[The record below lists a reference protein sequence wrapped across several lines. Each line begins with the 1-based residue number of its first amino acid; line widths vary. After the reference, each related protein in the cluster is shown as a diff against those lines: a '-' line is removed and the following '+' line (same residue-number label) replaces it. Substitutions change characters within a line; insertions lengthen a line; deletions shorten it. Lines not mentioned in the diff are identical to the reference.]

1 MRFFRTTM
9 RTRLTLLYVGLL
21 SLVLVLYGG
30 FVSFSLWH
38 TLIRELDASLDRDGE
53 TVENVI
59 TITPN
64 GRVQVDLSERE
75 ANFLLEVW
83 SKDGELQYHS
93 KELGTQMLGPP
104 IMPNDPSHPP
114 NQSIRLNS
122 KTVVRVITKPHR
134 IGDRHLVLR
143 LGVSETFLRGE
154 FREMLSALVF
164 GLPVA
169 LLIVG
174 ITGYSVA
181 RRTLRPLDSM
191 ARHAKQINAEH
202 LNERLIIENPG
213 DELGNFASAF
223 NETLTRLQRSFEQ
236 LERFTADASHELR
249 TPLTAMRSVG
259 EVALQGDGNIHD
271 HAEVIGSML
280 EEVYRLT
287 GLIDTLLLLSRAD
300 SGHLPLHSSP
310 VALLDLAA
318 ESAGLLEIL
327 AEEKKQSV
335 KIEGDR
341 DLTFTGDRFILRQAF
356 VALIHN
362 AVKYSP
368 PEATIRVRVKTKNGD
383 PVVEVH
389 DSGPGIPVEHRD
401 KIFDR
406 FYRVDKARSRDEGGV
421 GLGLSIAEWAVRA
434 HGGKIELEC
443 EPEPGCTFRVC
454 LPRNGSS

>member
-1 MRFFRTTM
+1 M

-21 SLVLVLYGG
+21 SLVLVLYVG
-30 FVSFSLWH
+30 FVAMSLWH

-59 TITPN
+59 AITPD
-64 GRVQVDLSERE
+64 GQVHVDLGDR
-75 ANFLLEVW
+75 AGNFLLEVW
-83 SKDGELQYHS
+83 SKDGALQYRS
-93 KELGTQMLGPP
+93 MELGKKTLGPP
-104 IMPNDPSHPP
+104 VTSNDPTHPP
-114 NQSIRLNS
+114 NQSVRLNS

-143 LGVSETFLRGE
+143 LGVSEAFLREEYG
-154 FREMLSALVF
+154 EMLSALVF

-181 RRTLRPLDSM
+181 RRTLRSLDSM

-202 LNERLIIENPG
+202 LNERLIIENPE

-223 NETLTRLQRSFEQ
+223 NETLSRLQRSFGQ

-259 EVALQGDGNIHD
+259 EVALQGGDAQD

-300 SGHLPLHSSP
+300 SGHLPLNSSP
-310 VALLDLAA
+310 VALLDVAA
-318 ESAGLLEIL
+318 ESASLLEIL

-335 KIEGDR
+335 EVEGDR
-341 DLTFTGDRFILRQAF
+341 ALTFTGDRFILRQAF

-368 PEATIRVRVKTKNGD
+368 VEATIRVRVKTENGD
-383 PVVEVH
+383 AVVEVH
-389 DSGPGIPVEHRD
+389 DSGPGIPPEHRD

-406 FYRVDKARSRDEGGV
+406 FYRVDKARSRDEGGA

-434 HGGKIELEC
+434 HGGRIELEC
-443 EPEPGCTFRVC
+443 EPEPGCTFRVF
-454 LPRNGSS
+454 LPKNGSS

>member
-1 MRFFRTTM
+1 MLFFRRTM
-9 RTRLTLLYVGLL
+9 RARLTLLYVGLL
-21 SLVLVLYGG
+21 SLVLILYGG
-30 FVSFSLWH
+30 FVSMSLWH

-59 TITPN
+59 AITPD
-64 GRVQVDLSERE
+64 GHVHVDLGDR
-75 ANFLLEVW
+75 AGNFLLEVW
-83 SKDGELQYHS
+83 SKEGELQYRS
-93 KELGTQMLGPP
+93 KELGSQMLGPP
-104 IMPNDPSHPP
+104 VTPNNPSHPP
-114 NQSIRLNS
+114 NYSIRLNP

-143 LGVSETFLRGE
+143 LGVSEAFLREEYG
-154 FREMLSALVF
+154 EMLRALVF

-181 RRTLRPLDSM
+181 RRTLRPLDAM
-191 ARHAKQINAEH
+191 ARRAKQINAEH
-202 LNERLIIENPG
+202 LNERLIIENPD

-223 NETLTRLQRSFEQ
+223 NETLTRLQQSFGQ

-249 TPLTAMRSVG
+249 TPLTAMRAVG
-259 EVALQGDGNIHD
+259 EVALQSDRNLHD

-300 SGHLPLHSSP
+300 SGHLPLNSAP

-335 KIEGDR
+335 QIEGDGA
-341 DLTFTGDRFILRQAF
+341 LTFTGDRFILRQAF

-368 PEATIRVRVKTKNGD
+368 PESTISVRIKTRDGD

-389 DSGPGIPVEHRD
+389 DHGPGIPLEHRP

-406 FYRVDKARSRDEGGV
+406 FYRVDKARSREEGGA

-454 LPRNGSS
+454 LPKNGSR